1 MTTFFF
7 SISVIGRRDGESE
20 LIKEESVIMDP
31 VAPDFDSHNAT
42 VLSSHTNITL
52 RALKPEKAIQV
63 NRACCLELPTISY
76 MHLIAR

>member
-1 MTTFFF
+1 
-7 SISVIGRRDGESE
+7 
-20 LIKEESVIMDP
+20 MDP

-42 VLSSHTNITL
+42 VISSHTNITL